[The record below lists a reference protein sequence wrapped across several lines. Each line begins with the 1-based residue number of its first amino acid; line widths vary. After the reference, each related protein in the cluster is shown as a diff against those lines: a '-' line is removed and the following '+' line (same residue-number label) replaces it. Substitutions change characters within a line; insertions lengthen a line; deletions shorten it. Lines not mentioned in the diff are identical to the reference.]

1 MQARKAQRHS
11 RKRTREVKKAHVTEG
26 KKGRDRAQLKAGRT
40 LAKVAT
46 LLAQLEP
53 RVHDA
58 NNEETETFKQ
68 LRLLTQTR
76 VKASIEELKTLK
88 QISSACLSGSISDV
102 EFEDDDVNKAVGVAT
117 DFLKTITKPTES
129 AAAGTWV

>member
-53 RVHDA
+53 KVHDA

-102 EFEDDDVNKAVGVAT
+102 EFDDDVKKAVGVAT
-117 DFLKTITKPTES
+117 AFLKTIKRTTES
-129 AAAGTWV
+129 AAAVYWV

>member
-1 MQARKAQRHS
+1 MEARKAKGHRQQ
-11 RKRTREVKKAHVTEG
+11 TTTEVKKAH
-26 KKGRDRAQLKAGRT
+26 DRAQLIAART

-53 RVHDA
+53 KVHDA
-58 NNEETETFKQ
+58 NNEETERFKQ

-76 VKASIEELKTLK
+76 VKASIEELKTL
-88 QISSACLSGSISDV
+88 QHISSACLSGSISDV

-117 DFLKTITKPTES
+117 SYLKTIAKATES